1 MRITG
6 KQLINGQWLAGEA
19 GQYQAVNPATGEK
32 IAPLLSYAS
41 KAQVASA
48 VEAAEA
54 AAPLYANTTAAQR
67 AEFLQRCA
75 EEIMALGDEL
85 IERVMQE
92 TGYPRG
98 RVEGERGRICHQ
110 LRLFASSIGSGDYL
124 DIRID
129 TAMPER
135 QPLPRPDIRFMNQ
148 PLGPVVVFGA
158 SNFPLAFSVAGGD
171 TAAALAA
178 GCPVLVKGHNSHP
191 GSCELVAQALSS
203 AVKAC
208 GLPTGVFSLLM
219 GSGREIGSELVVAP
233 AVKAVGF
240 TGSLAGGMALFR
252 LANNRPEPIPVF
264 AEMGSVNPVVFLPQA
279 LQQSG
284 AALAQGYVTSL
295 TLGSGQFCVNP
306 GVAVAI
312 AGPELDSFL
321 HSAAEALAKTPAGV
335 MLNDNIADAYN
346 KGVSHLAEQPGVS
359 LAGCGVAVTTKQG
372 FYTQAQLF
380 KVDAV
385 TFLANP
391 HLQEEVFG
399 HTSVVVVCDDN
410 NQLLK
415 VVSSL
420 KGQLTGTI
428 HCTEA
433 ELAGQAALVQ
443 LLRSKVGR
451 LVINNFPT
459 GVEVCDA
466 MMHGG
471 PFPAATDARFTSVGT
486 ASIARF
492 IRPVCLQ
499 NYPQTLLPQELQDS
513 NPLQISRLVNGVRT
527 TASVQDAVKAA
538 ETGR

>member
-19 GQYQAVNPATGEK
+19 GQYQAVNPATGQK
-32 IAPLLSYAS
+32 IAPALSYAS

-48 VEAAEA
+48 VAAAEA
-54 AAPLYANTTAAQR
+54 AAPLYANTSAAQR

-75 EEIMALGDEL
+75 EEVMALGDEL

-110 LRLFASSIGSGDYL
+110 LRLFASSIRTGDYL
-124 DIRID
+124 NIRID
-129 TAMPER
+129 KALPER

-191 GSCELVAQALSS
+191 GSCELVAQALDN

-208 GLPTGVFSLLM
+208 GLPAGVFSLLM

-240 TGSLAGGMALFR
+240 TGSLAGGMALFK

-284 AALAQGYVTSL
+284 AALAQGYVASL
-295 TLGSGQFCVNP
+295 TLGCGQFCVNP
-306 GVAVAI
+306 GVAIAI
-312 AGPELDSFL
+312 AGPELDSFMQ
-321 HSAAEALAKTPAGV
+321 SAAEALAKTPAGV

-346 KGVSHLAEQPGVS
+346 KGVAELAAQPGVS
-359 LAGCGVAVTTKQG
+359 IAGSGAAVTAEQG

-380 KVDAV
+380 KVAAA

-410 NQLLK
+410 NQLLQ

-428 HCTEA
+428 HCTEP
-433 ELAGQAALVQ
+433 ELAGQSKLVQ

-492 IRPVCLQ
+492 IRPICFQ
-499 NYPQTLLPQELQDS
+499 NYPQALLPQELQDS

-527 TASVQDAVKAA
+527 TAAVDAAVASA
-538 ETGR
+538 S

>member
-6 KQLINGQWLAGEA
+6 KQLINGQWLDGEA
-19 GQYQAVNPATGEK
+19 GQYQAVNPATGQK
-32 IAPLLSYAS
+32 IEPVLSYAS
-41 KAQVASA
+41 KAQVAAA
-48 VEAAEA
+48 VTA
-54 AAPLYANTTAAQR
+54 AAAAAVIYGNTSLNER
-67 AEFLQRCA
+67 ATFLERCA
-75 EEIMALGDEL
+75 DEVMALGNEL

-110 LRLFASSIGSGDYL
+110 LRLFATSIRSGDYL

-129 TAMPER
+129 TALPDR
-135 QPLPRPDIRFMNQ
+135 QPLPRPDIRFINQ

-178 GCPVLVKGHNSHP
+178 GCPVIVKGHNSHP
-191 GSCELVAQALSS
+191 GTCELVAQALDN

-208 GLPTGVFSLLM
+208 GLPDGVFSLVL

-240 TGSLAGGMALFR
+240 TGSLAGGMALFK

-264 AEMGSVNPVVFLPQA
+264 AEMGSVNPVVFLPEA
-279 LQQSG
+279 LKQS
-284 AALAQGYVTSL
+284 AVTLAQGYVASL
-295 TLGSGQFCVNP
+295 TLGCGQFCVNP

-312 AGPELDSFL
+312 AGPELDSFIQA
-321 HSAAEALAKTPAGV
+321 AAEALAKVPAGV
-335 MLNDNIADAYN
+335 MLNDNIAAAYN
-346 KGVSHLAEQPGVS
+346 KGTAQLAAQPGVS
-359 LAGCGVAVTTKQG
+359 VAGSGGAVTAEQG

-380 KVDAV
+380 KVDAA

-399 HTSVVVVCDDN
+399 HTSVLVVCNDKA
-410 NQLLK
+410 QLLQ
-415 VVSSL
+415 VISSL

-428 HCTEA
+428 HCTEQ
-433 ELAGQAALVQ
+433 ELAAETALVQ
-443 LLRSKVGR
+443 LLRNKVGR

-492 IRPVCLQ
+492 IRPICFQ
-499 NYPQTLLPQELQDS
+499 NYPEALLPQALRNT

-527 TASVQDAVKAA
+527 TAAIEATK
-538 ETGR
+538 

>member
-19 GQYQAVNPATGEK
+19 GQYQAVNPATGQK
-32 IAPLLSYAS
+32 IAPALSYAS

-48 VEAAEA
+48 VAAAEA
-54 AAPLYANTTAAQR
+54 AAPLYANTSAAQR

-75 EEIMALGDEL
+75 EEVMALGDEL

-110 LRLFASSIGSGDYL
+110 LRLFASSIRTGDYL

-129 TAMPER
+129 TALPER

-191 GSCELVAQALSS
+191 GSCELVAQALDN

-208 GLPTGVFSLLM
+208 GLPAGVFSLLM

-240 TGSLAGGMALFR
+240 TGSLAGGMALFK

-284 AALAQGYVTSL
+284 AALAQGYVASL
-295 TLGSGQFCVNP
+295 TLGCGQFCVNP

-312 AGPELDSFL
+312 AGPELDSFMQ
-321 HSAAEALAKTPAGV
+321 SAAEALAKTPAGV

-346 KGVSHLAEQPGVS
+346 KGVAELAAQPGVS
-359 LAGCGVAVTTKQG
+359 IAGSGATVTAEQG

-380 KVDAV
+380 KVAAA

-410 NQLLK
+410 NQLLQ

-428 HCTEA
+428 HCTEP
-433 ELAGQAALVQ
+433 ELAGQSKLVQ

-492 IRPVCLQ
+492 IRPICFQ
-499 NYPQTLLPQELQDS
+499 NYPQALLPQELQDS

-527 TASVQDAVKAA
+527 TAAVDAAVASA
-538 ETGR
+538 S

>member
-19 GQYQAVNPATGEK
+19 GQYQAVNPATGQK
-32 IAPLLSYAS
+32 IAPTLSYAS

-48 VEAAEA
+48 VAAAEA
-54 AAPLYANTTAAQR
+54 AAPLYANTSAAQR

-75 EEIMALGDEL
+75 EEVMALGDEL

-110 LRLFASSIGSGDYL
+110 LRLFASSIRTGDYL

-129 TAMPER
+129 TALPER

-191 GSCELVAQALSS
+191 GSCELVAQALDN

-208 GLPTGVFSLLM
+208 GLPAGVFSLLM
-219 GSGREIGSELVVAP
+219 GSGREIGSELVIAP

-240 TGSLAGGMALFR
+240 TGSLAGGMALSK

-284 AALAQGYVTSL
+284 AALAQGYVASL
-295 TLGSGQFCVNP
+295 TLGCGQFCVNP

-312 AGPELDSFL
+312 AGPELDSFMQ
-321 HSAAEALAKTPAGV
+321 SAAEALAKTPVGV

-346 KGVSHLAEQPGVS
+346 KGVAELAAQPGVS
-359 LAGCGVAVTTKQG
+359 IAGSGAAVTAEQG

-380 KVDAV
+380 KVAAV

-410 NQLLK
+410 NQLLQ

-428 HCTEA
+428 HCTEP
-433 ELAGQAALVQ
+433 ELAGQSKLVQ

-492 IRPVCLQ
+492 IRPICFQ
-499 NYPQTLLPQELQDS
+499 NYPQALLPQELQDS

-527 TASVQDAVKAA
+527 TAAVDAAVASA
-538 ETGR
+538 S

>member
-19 GQYQAVNPATGEK
+19 GQYQAINPATGQK
-32 IAPLLSYAS
+32 IAPALSYAS

-48 VEAAEA
+48 VAAAEA
-54 AAPLYANTTAAQR
+54 AAPLYANTSAAQR

-75 EEIMALGDEL
+75 EEVMALGDEL

-110 LRLFASSIGSGDYL
+110 LRLFASSIRTGDYL

-129 TAMPER
+129 TALPER

-191 GSCELVAQALSS
+191 GSCELVAQALDN

-208 GLPTGVFSLLM
+208 GLPSGVFSLLM

-240 TGSLAGGMALFR
+240 TGSLAGGMALFK
-252 LANNRPEPIPVF
+252 LANDRPEPIPVF

-284 AALAQGYVTSL
+284 AVLAQGYVASL
-295 TLGSGQFCVNP
+295 TLGCGQFCVNP

-312 AGPELDSFL
+312 AGPELDSFMQ
-321 HSAAEALAKTPAGV
+321 SAAEALAKTPAGV

-346 KGVSHLAEQPGVS
+346 KGVAELAAQPGVS
-359 LAGCGVAVTTKQG
+359 IAGSGAAVTAEQG

-380 KVDAV
+380 KVAAA

-399 HTSVVVVCDDN
+399 HTSVVVVCNDN
-410 NQLLK
+410 NQLLQ

-428 HCTEA
+428 HCTEP
-433 ELAGQAALVQ
+433 ELAGQSKLVQ

-492 IRPVCLQ
+492 IRPICFQ
-499 NYPQTLLPQELQDS
+499 NYPQALLPQELQDS
-513 NPLQISRLVNGVRT
+513 NPLQISRLVNGERT
-527 TASVQDAVKAA
+527 TAAVEAAVASVS
-538 ETGR
+538 

>member
-19 GQYQAVNPATGEK
+19 GQYQAVNPATGQK
-32 IAPLLSYAS
+32 IAPTLSYAS

-48 VEAAEA
+48 VAAAEA
-54 AAPLYANTTAAQR
+54 AAPLYANTSAAQR

-75 EEIMALGDEL
+75 EEVMALGDEL

-110 LRLFASSIGSGDYL
+110 LRLFASSIRTGDYL

-129 TAMPER
+129 TALPER

-158 SNFPLAFSVAGGD
+158 SNFPLAFSVVGGD

-191 GSCELVAQALSS
+191 GSCELVAQALDN

-208 GLPTGVFSLLM
+208 GLPVGVFSLLM

-240 TGSLAGGMALFR
+240 TGSQAGGMALFK

-284 AALAQGYVTSL
+284 AALAQGYVASL
-295 TLGSGQFCVNP
+295 TLGCGQFCVNP

-312 AGPELDSFL
+312 AGPELDSFMQ
-321 HSAAEALAKTPAGV
+321 SAAEALAKTPAGV

-346 KGVSHLAEQPGVS
+346 KGVAELAAQPGVS
-359 LAGCGVAVTTKQG
+359 IAGSGAAVTAEQG

-380 KVDAV
+380 KVAAT

-410 NQLLK
+410 NQLLQ

-428 HCTEA
+428 HCTEP
-433 ELAGQAALVQ
+433 ELAGQSKLVQ

-492 IRPVCLQ
+492 IRPICFQ

-513 NPLQISRLVNGVRT
+513 NPLQISRLVNGERT
-527 TASVQDAVKAA
+527 VAAVETAVASAS
-538 ETGR
+538 